1 MAKMTDEK
9 AKLARDVVA
18 KMLEDF
24 SEYTLKENEEILA
37 FELCAVIEGKD
48 HYRRCGFSVGPYEV
62 IKAKLEYEDKL
73 DKMVEDAVAH
83 DDDTKELPD
92 IAKAVLKA
100 KLRKCLFD

>member
-1 MAKMTDEK
+1 MGSLTNEK
-9 AKLARDVVA
+9 AKLARDVAA
-18 KMLEDF
+18 KLLED
-24 SEYTLKENEEILA
+24 YNDYPLKENEEILA

-73 DKMVEDAVAH
+73 DKMVEDAIAH
-83 DDDTKELPD
+83 NDETKELPD

>member
-24 SEYTLKENEEILA
+24 SEFPLKDGESILA
-37 FELCAVIEGKD
+37 FELNVVIEND
-48 HYRRCGFSVGPYEV
+48 DSYRRTGFSVGPYDV
-62 IKAKLEYEDKL
+62 IKAKLDYEDKL
-73 DKMVEDAVAH
+73 DEMVEDAIAH
-83 DDDTKELPD
+83 NDDTKELPD
-92 IAKAVLKA
+92 IAKTLLKA

>member
-24 SEYTLKENEEILA
+24 SEFSLKDGESILA
-37 FELCAVIEGKD
+37 FELSVVIEGEN
-48 HYRRCGFSVGPYEV
+48 HYRRTGFSVGPYEV
-62 IKAKLEYEDKL
+62 IKAKLDYEDKL
-73 DKMVEDAVAH
+73 DEMVEDAIAH
-83 DDDTKELPD
+83 NDETKELPD
-92 IAKAVLKA
+92 IAKAALRA